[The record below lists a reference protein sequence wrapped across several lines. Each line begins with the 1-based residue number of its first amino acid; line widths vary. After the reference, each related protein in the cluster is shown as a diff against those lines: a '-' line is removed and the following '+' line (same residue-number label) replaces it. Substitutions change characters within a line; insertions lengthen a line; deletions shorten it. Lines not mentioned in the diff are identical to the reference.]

1 MILNHMGIVLLTLMR
16 PHTAGVHRRARVMV
30 VVELSP
36 TAGATV
42 TERGEVRNAATAE
55 MGGMSA
61 AHAASTTPYGKN
73 LLDIQLFW
81 PRDPGKSRIR
91 WP

>member
-1 MILNHMGIVLLTLMR
+1 
-16 PHTAGVHRRARVMV
+16 MV
-30 VVELSP
+30 IVELSP
-36 TAGATV
+36 TAGVTV
-42 TERGEVRNAATAE
+42 TERGGVRNAATAG